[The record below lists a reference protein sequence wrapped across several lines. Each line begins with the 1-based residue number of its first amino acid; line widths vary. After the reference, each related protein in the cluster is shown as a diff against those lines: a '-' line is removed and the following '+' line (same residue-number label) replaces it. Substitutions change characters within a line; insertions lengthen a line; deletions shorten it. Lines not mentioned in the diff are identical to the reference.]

1 MNFIFNTITELGY
14 LNILPIALIIFA
26 AYFLIKSL
34 EMIFKIIAYIFV
46 IFIIYYFFGDV
57 IFSVVKSVL

>member
-14 LNILPIALIIFA
+14 LNILPIALIIFS
-26 AYFLIKSL
+26 AYFLIKGL